1 MRVDRISN
9 CCKFHLLLLT
19 WIFTNLFFGYSVFLF
34 NGFLKWTNKYIEKS
48 NFCLHLIFNNW
59 AEWPRLAV
67 FFNLQD
73 LKLFWLIWDWLTWI
87 KKKSRRRRRRN
98 CEISM
103 ELKFSCIAGTLLPR
117 LLQIPFF
124 YPEPASYQPFTSTWS
139 HHRVA
144 LDIHLPVTHLLY
156 KSEARWPD
164 KRGGERRKTPQHF
177 MDAGDVPGIP
187 FDGGQLKCPV
197 WVLWPGV
204 RMMERRDSLTSQAVV
219 FPHQSR
225 KLPRLQFLTVGVF
238 YGVVIGSLMNPKP

>member
-1 MRVDRISN
+1 MTQAST
-9 CCKFHLLLLT
+9 FS
-19 WIFTNLFFGYSVFLF
+19 IFRTR
-34 NGFLKWTNKYIEKS
+34 K
-48 NFCLHLIFNNW
+48 
-59 AEWPRLAV
+59 
-67 FFNLQD
+67 Q
-73 LKLFWLIWDWLTWI
+73 FWLILDWLTWI
-87 KKKSRRRRRRN
+87 KKKSSRRRRN
-98 CEISM
+98 SEISI
-103 ELKFSCIAGTLLPR
+103 ENPTPKFSYVARTLLPR

-139 HHRVA
+139 HHCVA

-164 KRGGERRKTPQHF
+164 RQGGERRKTPQHF
-177 MDAGDVPGIP
+177 MDTGDVPGIP

-204 RMMERRDSLTSQAVV
+204 RMMERRDSLTPQAVV

-225 KLPRLQFLTVGVF
+225 KQPRLQFLTVGVF